1 MSGPIETLAF
11 LHAHGLM
18 VEPKD
23 LAEALR
29 SAVEALPRAYVV
41 PGREGLTA
49 DEAEV
54 ARSGGLDP
62 TPRPR
67 NLSAGSADALAEG
80 VVRHAKLID
89 TGFTTRD
96 AAAHLGVSDARIRQR
111 IDEGTLF
118 ALRHGRSWRLPAFQF
133 VPGGELPGWAD
144 VCRALPP
151 DVSPVA
157 LARWL
162 TLPHPDLVVG
172 DDELPTA
179 PLDWLIDGRPP
190 GRVATLADE
199 LA

>member
-49 DEAEV
+49 EEVDV
-54 ARSGGLDP
+54 ARTGGLDP
-62 TPRPR
+62 GLRPR
-67 NLSAGSADALAEG
+67 GSADPLAES

-89 TGFTTRD
+89 TGFTTRE

-144 VCRALPP
+144 VCRMLPP
-151 DVSPVA
+151 DISPVA

-162 TLPHPDLVVG
+162 TLPHSDLGVG
-172 DDELPTA
+172 DDELPVA
-179 PLDWLIDGRPP
+179 PLDWLMGGRPP
-190 GRVATLADE
+190 GRVASLADE
-199 LA
+199 LG